1 MTIKVFYNDPN
12 GPGLL
17 SKSFI
22 GEGKDL
28 RSSEFENNCGQDYV
42 RTERT
47 GVSAPVVE
55 EEDIPPSDG

>member
-1 MTIKVFYNDPN
+1 MTIKVFYQD
-12 GPGLL
+12 GPGVS

-22 GEGKDL
+22 GEGKEL
-28 RSSEFENNCGQDYV
+28 RSTEFENMCGTNYLY
-42 RTERT
+42 TEKT

>member
-1 MTIKVFYNDPN
+1 MTIKVFYQD
-12 GPGLL
+12 GPGEN

-22 GEGKDL
+22 GEGKEL
-28 RSSEFENNCGQDYV
+28 RATEFENLCGRNYL
-42 RTERT
+42 RTEKT